1 LDSKLQ
7 ANPNLLFDMLGAS
20 EKIAL
25 LSRQNDALMLSNKML
40 EAENT
45 QLQSELYTAN
55 EELGK
60 LDFLVTGSAYIK
72 ELIMAL
78 PSMHKLVCIV
88 SLKC

>member
-1 LDSKLQ
+1 MHYTILQALIISNHHWRCCNMQVNLDSKLQ

-45 QLQSELYTAN
+45 QLQRELYSAN

-60 LDFLVTGSAYIK
+60 
-72 ELIMAL
+72 
-78 PSMHKLVCIV
+78 
-88 SLKC
+88 